1 MQAMTR
7 HSEERHKLK
16 PHNDRKRGLDVKKEK
31 SVFQI
36 DRQNLDEEL
45 ATQPSNFH
53 KAAVRFARATA
64 AALAAKAAFKVAE
77 AEVSLDIRRN
87 PAKYKLD
94 KVTDKAIEFM
104 TVLHLSYREAIKAL
118 NDAQHEEEVAKAA
131 VDALTQKGHS
141 LRGLVYLTGA
151 EYTQP
156 NEDFRG
162 KSVNRRNRG

>member
-1 MQAMTR
+1 M
-7 HSEERHKLK
+7 
-16 PHNDRKRGLDVKKEK
+16 KKEK

-45 ATQPSNFH
+45 ATQPNNFH
-53 KAAVRFARATA
+53 KAAIRAARASA
-64 AALAAKAAFKVAE
+64 AVLAAKAALEVVE

-87 PAKYKLD
+87 PVKYKLD
-94 KVTDKAIEFM
+94 KITDKAIDFM
-104 TVLHLSYREAIKAL
+104 TTLHLSYREALKAFH
-118 NDAQHEEEVAKAA
+118 DARHEEDIAKAA
-131 VDALTQKGHS
+131 VDALTHKGHS

-162 KSVNRRNRG
+162 KSINRRNKG